1 MLFDCD
7 SNISCSILE
16 TFLSSKWLLTNSHV
30 FVHFN
35 PILTFSSFLLNFV
48 SLVALR
54 TCNLLS
60 VRANYCPAT
69 THTTGQAKSNNN
81 NSKNNNNNNNSSSNR
96 NNNTSN
102 SSSSS
107 SSSSVGY
114 KSDAMLSG
122 PPLLDFARSPA
133 FSSTIQRSMS
143 YSAVGE
149 LCGNDTDHNTTNSN
163 SDNDSD
169 SKSFSRGKNF
179 QHNHSTDSE
188 ASATPSLLISASATS
203 ISPLP
208 AKRLAVLTVPGLNG
222 LENKIGGL
230 GVFSVGKEG
239 SNNVSTFASLK
250 CSDKGSV
257 GVEQVALKRETS
269 DPKCSPGSYHLTYQT
284 ISYSN
289 SSSTNDSALPS
300 PRDQDIPLPL

>member
-1 MLFDCD
+1 M
-7 SNISCSILE
+7 
-16 TFLSSKWLLTNSHV
+16 
-30 FVHFN
+30 
-35 PILTFSSFLLNFV
+35 
-48 SLVALR
+48 
-54 TCNLLS
+54 LS
-60 VRANYCPAT
+60 VRSNYCPAT

-81 NSKNNNNNNNSSSNR
+81 NNNNHSKNNNNTNSSNR
-96 NNNTSN
+96 NNSN
-102 SSSSS
+102 NNSSSS
-107 SSSSVGY
+107 SSSSVGF

-133 FSSTIQRSMS
+133 FNSTIQRTMS

-188 ASATPSLLISASATS
+188 ASATPSLLISASASS
-203 ISPLP
+203 ISPP
-208 AKRLAVLTVPGLNG
+208 PVKRLTVLTVPGLNG
-222 LENKIGGL
+222 LENNIGGL

-239 SNNVSTFASLK
+239 NNNVKTFAASLK
-250 CSDKGSV
+250 CSEKGSV

-289 SSSTNDSALPS
+289 SSSANGSALPS

>member
-1 MLFDCD
+1 MIPYQLSYLPSLRSYSNLF
-7 SNISCSILE
+7 I
-16 TFLSSKWLLTNSHV
+16 V
-30 FVHFN
+30 
-35 PILTFSSFLLNFV
+35 LLNFIL
-48 SLVALR
+48 LVALR
-54 TCNLLS
+54 TCNLLA
-60 VRANYCPAT
+60 VRANYCPTAA
-69 THTTGQAKSNNN
+69 HTSGQGQAKNNNNHSKTSNNN
-81 NSKNNNNNNNSSSNR
+81 SNRNNNNSSSSS
-96 NNNTSN
+96 NNSSN
-102 SSSSS
+102 SSS
-107 SSSSVGY
+107 VGF
-114 KSDAMLSG
+114 KSDAMLNG

-133 FSSTIQRSMS
+133 FNSTMQRSMS

-188 ASATPSLLISASATS
+188 ASATPSLLISASASS

-208 AKRLAVLTVPGLNG
+208 ANRLAALTVPGLNG

-239 SNNVSTFASLK
+239 NNVNTFAALNR
-250 CSDKGSV
+250 SDKGSA
-257 GVEQVALKRETS
+257 GVEQVILKREIS

-284 ISYSN
+284 ISTFGSN
-289 SSSTNDSALPS
+289 SGNGSALPS
-300 PRDQDIPLPL
+300 PRDQDLPLPL